1 MSDLPDQTSTPAPL
15 KITLAD
21 LDAVVLP
28 GQTAPTA
35 ENASA
40 GGTSSIYGSVNDT
53 PADPVLPEEK
63 ASIWLQG
70 WVYLGVAGLAGAL
83 IGWAIC
89 EPAFVDSAGAA
100 GPRWGNIWLLPLIVT
115 LMCVAFGTA
124 ESLVE
129 RSLRKGLIRTGIA
142 LPGGLIFGFL
152 FNFIANIIYNIGLGL
167 LSAAGVHSFHNPA
180 AWIIRGVAWAAFGAA
195 GGLVYGLIGQS
206 GRKAGY
212 GALGGAIGAL
222 LGGVLF
228 DPIAFLMDKG
238 APEHASAHGGA
249 PSRAIGFALLGLA
262 TGVAMGLV
270 ESALKDR
277 WLYVTAGPLAGK
289 QFILYKPVTTLGS
302 SQQSDI
308 YLFKDA
314 EILSDHATLL
324 LKGSRIH
331 VAAAGPVF
339 LAGSPVRGSR
349 VLQTGD
355 TLRIGRYSFRYQEK
369 QR

>member
-1 MSDLPDQTSTPAPL
+1 MSDSQLPSPTHGPEVIKVTFD
-15 KITLAD
+15 D
-21 LDAVVLP
+21 LDAVTLP
-28 GQTAPTA
+28 AQVSL
-35 ENASA
+35 AS
-40 GGTSSIYGSVNDT
+40 GTTVYGSINDM
-53 PADPVLPEEK
+53 PDDPVTPQEK
-63 ASIWLQG
+63 PGIWLQG
-70 WVYLGVAGLAGAL
+70 WLYLGAAGLAGAL
-83 IGWAIC
+83 LGWAIC
-89 EPAFVDSAGAA
+89 EPAFVDNGTGAH
-100 GPRWGNIWLLPLIVT
+100 RWGNVWLLPLIVA

-129 RSLRKGLIRTGIA
+129 RSVRKGLVRSAIA
-142 LPGGLIFGFL
+142 LPLGIVFGFI
-152 FNFIANIIYNIGLGL
+152 FNFIANILYNIGMGL
-167 LSAAGVHSFHNPA
+167 VASTGAQTLHNPA
-180 AWIIRGVAWAAFGAA
+180 FWIARGIAWAAFGAA
-195 GGLVYGLIGQS
+195 GGLVYGIIGQS

-222 LGGVLF
+222 LGGLIF
-228 DPIAFLMDKG
+228 DPIAFLTK
-238 APEHASAHGGA
+238 GGA
-249 PSRAIGFALLGLA
+249 PSRAVGFALLGLA

-302 SQQSDI
+302 NQQADI

-314 EILSDHATLL
+314 EILPSHATLL
-324 LKGSRIH
+324 LKSSRIH
-331 VAAAGPVF
+331 LVAAGPVS
-339 LAGSPVRGSR
+339 LGGSPVRGTR